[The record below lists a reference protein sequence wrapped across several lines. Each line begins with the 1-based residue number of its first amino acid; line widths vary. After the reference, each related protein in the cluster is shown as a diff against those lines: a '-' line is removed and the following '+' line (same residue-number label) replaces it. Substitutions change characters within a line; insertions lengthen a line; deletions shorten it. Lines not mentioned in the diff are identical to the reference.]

1 MKCTSFRRRILRTAM
16 AATLCAAFV
25 PAWACEYYAEH
36 FQIIHPS
43 STPAASGA
51 SSVVISMEFTQIS
64 SADRLLGA
72 FTPVADRVELIQSTE
87 RSAQVAS
94 ELGTELEPGHDVTL
108 SPASGHLVMRGVNT
122 QLHEG
127 RQYPLTLIFEKA
139 GAVDV
144 EFVVGDH

>member
-1 MKCTSFRRRILRTAM
+1 
-16 AATLCAAFV
+16 
-25 PAWACEYYAEH
+25 
-36 FQIIHPS
+36 
-43 STPAASGA
+43 
-51 SSVVISMEFTQIS
+51 MEFTQIS

-87 RSAQVAS
+87 RSAQVAA
-94 ELGTELEPGHDVTL
+94 EQRIELEPGRDVSL
-108 SPASGHLVMRGVNT
+108 SPTTGHLVMRGVNT